1 MSEQRKTPP
10 KIEAGVR
17 PEAGGH
23 LVTVNGRPAK
33 TPRGNA
39 LIVPARALADAI
51 AAEINVLP
59 ATLMGKGLA
68 DPAAAPNFRISAGAI
83 DVVCEADGRA
93 EVEKE
98 LLGYAATDLVCI
110 RADRPDE
117 LVAREDAVWG
127 PLCSWF
133 NERFGVGLVC
143 ARGLFAAPQ
152 PPAVAAALAAAL
164 AALDPFRLAV
174 LSLATRSAGS
184 IVVGFAL
191 CEGRI
196 DADAAFAAATL
207 EETFQEEKWGADHD
221 AAKARQVKQL
231 DLAQAARFLELLS
244 EA

>member
-1 MSEQRKTPP
+1 MNEQQKKLP
-10 KIEAGVR
+10 KIEAAVR
-17 PEAGGH
+17 PESGAH

-39 LIVPARALADAI
+39 LIVPARSLAEAI
-51 AAEINVLP
+51 AAEINALP

-68 DPAAAPNFRISAGAI
+68 DPKAAPNFRIAAGAV
-83 DVVCEADGRA
+83 DVVGEADGRA

-110 RADRPDE
+110 RADQPAE

-133 NERFGVGLVC
+133 NERFGIGLVC
-143 ARGLFAAPQ
+143 ARGVFAAPQ

-164 AALDPFRLAV
+164 AGLDPFRLAA
-174 LSLATRSAGS
+174 LSLATRAAGS

-196 DADAAFAAATL
+196 DADAAFAAAIL
-207 EETFQEEKWGADHD
+207 EETFQEEKWGADLD
-221 AAKARQVKQL
+221 AAKSREVKKL